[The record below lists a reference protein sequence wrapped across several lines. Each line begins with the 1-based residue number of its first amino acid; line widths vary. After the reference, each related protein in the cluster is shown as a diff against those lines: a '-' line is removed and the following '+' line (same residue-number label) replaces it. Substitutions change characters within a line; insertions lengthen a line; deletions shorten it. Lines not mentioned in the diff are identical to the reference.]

1 VIGNGFPRRY
11 NLFDHM
17 KRVHDYT
24 PSTSPTD
31 ASPIQ
36 QGLPENKKQPRK
48 RKSTADDGAE
58 KRQKTAAKASA
69 QAAAVQNQLRRNQ
82 LQAEFNRRRDG
93 IIRILTDIGDPKELN
108 GVQLSEE
115 TVALQKI
122 SQQLQGL
129 G

>member
-1 VIGNGFPRRY
+1 MGNGFPRRY

-82 LQAEFNRRRDG
+82 LQIEFNRLKES
-93 IIRILTDIGDPKELN
+93 IIRILQDNKDPKELN

-115 TVALQKI
+115 TIALQKV